1 MESTLSAQ
9 EDHVISQLDYT
20 LPKLASFVTSR
31 EECVYVPAGAVFRPD
46 GLRLMRIPITSDGFI
61 DASTICLE
69 ASVRNHSTTKLLSM
83 SDPSLACMIA
93 EMRVFMSGVE
103 IERVQDYG
111 RLVETLN
118 RGISMEKRMN
128 NADLELGISRDAA
141 TGEAKGI
148 GFGTNSGFIHPAALG
163 MGASKTVFHKPLL
176 GICQQKNF
184 VPTWALTSQGLV
196 LEILLCSGMADPLAT
211 GDDGALAGDP
221 SQDWSIEQVRLHCD
235 VIKINS
241 QMQNSYASHILS
253 GKSLTLPM
261 RSYTTVR
268 FTNTAEQTLLQI
280 PRTFSRLNSVMVTFY
295 RKAGGPQSS
304 SATNYLM
311 APPDTIST
319 TIQCGSLKYP
329 QNRYQGLKEAY
340 WRYLKGLGLVHSSAH
355 AANVTFH
362 EFSKAS
368 FQSHFDLER
377 VPNAPHSG
385 ANTHDGVLT
394 IDIRGMGAT
403 PPDLIYVH
411 LFHDLLAEISDGQ
424 VVVAL

>member
-20 LPKLASFVTSR
+20 LPKLVSYVTGR
-31 EECVYVPAGAVFRPD
+31 EECVFVPSGAIFRPD

-61 DASTICLE
+61 DASSIVIE
-69 ASVRNHSTTKLLSM
+69 ASLRNHSTTKLLSI

-103 IERVQDYG
+103 VERVQDYG
-111 RLVETLN
+111 RLTETLN
-118 RGISMEKRMN
+118 RGISMEKRIN
-128 NADLELGISRDAA
+128 SADLELGISRSA
-141 TGEAKGI
+141 TGVAEGV
-148 GFGTNSGFIHPAALG
+148 GFGNDSGFIHPG
-163 MGASKTVFHKPLL
+163 TVAIAGSTTMFHKPLL
-176 GICQQKNF
+176 GICQQKAF

-196 LEILLCSGMADPLAT
+196 LEILLCSGMADPLLT

-235 VIKINS
+235 IVKINS

-268 FTNTAEQTLLQI
+268 FTNSAEQTLLQI

-295 RKAGGPQSS
+295 KKTGGPASA

-319 TIQCGSLKYP
+319 TIQCGSIKFP

-355 AANVTFH
+355 SANVSFH
-362 EFSKAS
+362 EFAKSS

-385 ANTHDGVLT
+385 QNTHEGVLT
-394 IDIRGMGAT
+394 VDIRGMGAS
-403 PPDLIYVH
+403 PPELIYVH

>member
-1 MESTLSAQ
+1 MESSLSAQ

-20 LPKLASFVTSR
+20 LPKLASFVTER
-31 EECVYVPAGAVFRPD
+31 IEAVYVPSGAVFRPD
-46 GLRLMRIPITSDGFI
+46 GLRLLRIPITSDGFI
-61 DASTICLE
+61 DASTIVIE
-69 ASVRNHSTTKLLSM
+69 ASVRNHSATKMLSL
-83 SDPSLACMIA
+83 SDPSLASMIA

-103 IERVQDYG
+103 VERVQDYG

-118 RGISMEKRMN
+118 RGLGMEKRIN
-128 NADLELGISRDAA
+128 NADLELEISRSA
-141 TGEAKGI
+141 TGVAEGI
-148 GFGTNSGFIHPAALG
+148 GFGNDSGYIHPPALNFG
-163 MGASKTVFHKPLL
+163 VSKTVFHKPLL

-184 VPTWALTSQGLV
+184 IPTWALTSQGLV
-196 LEILLCSGMADPLAT
+196 LEILLCSGAADPLLTDA
-211 GDDGALAGDP
+211 DGALAGDP
-221 SQDWSIEQVRLHCD
+221 SQDWSIDNVRLHCD
-235 VIKINS
+235 IIKINS

-253 GKSLTLPM
+253 GKSLTIPM

-268 FTNTAEQTLLQI
+268 FTNSAEQTLLQI

-295 RKAGGPQSS
+295 KKTGGPASS
-304 SATNYLM
+304 SATNYLW

-319 TIQCGSLKYP
+319 TIQCGSIKFP

-340 WRYLKGLGLVHSSAH
+340 WRYLKGMGLVHSSAH
-355 AANVTFH
+355 SANVTFH

-385 ANTHDGVLT
+385 QNTHEGVLT
-394 IDIRGMGAT
+394 VDIRGLGAT

>member
-1 MESTLSAQ
+1 MSAQ

-20 LPKLASFVTSR
+20 LPKLASFVTER
-31 EECVYVPAGAVFRPD
+31 VEAVYVPAGAVFRPD

-61 DASTICLE
+61 DASTIVIE
-69 ASVRNHSTTKLLSM
+69 ASLRNHSTTKLLSM
-83 SDPSLACMIA
+83 SDPSLAGMIA

-103 IERVQDYG
+103 VERVQDYG
-111 RLVETLN
+111 RLTETLN
-118 RGISMEKRMN
+118 RGISIEKRIN
-128 NADLELGISRDAA
+128 NADLELEISRDANGA
-141 TGEAKGI
+141 AEGI
-148 GFGTNSGFIHPAALG
+148 GFGNNSGFVHPAPLNFG
-163 MGASKTVFHKPLL
+163 VSKTMFHKPLL

-184 VPTWALTSQGLV
+184 IPTLALTSQGLV
-196 LEILLCSGMADPLAT
+196 LEILLCSGMADPLLT

-221 SQDWSIEQVRLHCD
+221 PQDWSLEQVRLHCD
-235 VIKINS
+235 VLKINS
-241 QMQNSYASHILS
+241 QMQNSYASHILT
-253 GKSLTLPM
+253 GKSLTIPM

-268 FTNTAEQTLLQI
+268 FTNTAEQCLLQV
-280 PRTFSRLNSVMVTFY
+280 PRSFSRLNSVMVTFY
-295 RKAGGPQSS
+295 KKEGGPQSS
-304 SATNYLM
+304 SATN
-311 APPDTIST
+311 T

-329 QNRYQGLKEAY
+329 QNRYAGLKEAY

-385 ANTHDGVLT
+385 ANTHEGVLT

-411 LFHDLLAEISDGQ
+411 LFHDLLTEISDGQ

>member
-1 MESTLSAQ
+1 M
-9 EDHVISQLDYT
+9 ISQLDYT
-20 LPKLASFVTSR
+20 LPRLASYVSLR
-31 EECVYVPAGAVFRPD
+31 EECVYTPAGAVFRPD
-46 GLRLMRIPITSDGFI
+46 GLRLLRIPVTSDGFI
-61 DASTICLE
+61 DASTIVIE
-69 ASVRNHSTTKLLSM
+69 ATLRNHSTTKMLTM
-83 SDPSLACMIA
+83 SDPSLASMIS

-103 IERVQDYG
+103 VERVQDYG

-118 RGISMEKRMN
+118 RSLSLEKRIN
-128 NADLELGISRDAA
+128 NADLELEISRDANGA
-141 TGEAKGI
+141 GQGI
-148 GFGTNSGFIHPAALG
+148 GFGNNSGYIHPEPINFG
-163 MGASKTVFHKPLL
+163 KSVTMFHKPLL
-176 GICQQKNF
+176 GITQQKKI

-196 LEILLCSGMADPLAT
+196 IEILLCSGMADPLAT

-221 SQDWSIEQVRLHCD
+221 SQDWSLEQVRLHCD
-235 VIKINS
+235 VVKINS
-241 QMQNSYASHILS
+241 QMQNSYASHILT

-280 PRTFSRLNSVMVTFY
+280 PRTFSRLNAVMVTFY
-295 RKAGGPQSS
+295 KKAGGPQSS
-304 SATNYLM
+304 SATNYLF

-340 WRYLKGLGLVHSSAH
+340 WRYLKGMGLVHSSAH

-385 ANTHDGVLT
+385 ANTHDGVLS
-394 IDIRGMGAT
+394 IDIRGLGAT

>member
-9 EDHVISQLDYT
+9 EDHVISQLEFT
-20 LPKLASFVTSR
+20 LPKVASYVTER
-31 EECVYVPAGAVFRPD
+31 IEAVYVPAGAVFRPD
-46 GLRLMRIPITSDGFI
+46 GLRLLRIPITSDGFV
-61 DASTICLE
+61 DASSICIE
-69 ASVRNHSTTKLLSM
+69 ATLRNHSATKMLTM
-83 SDPSLACMIA
+83 SDPSLSSMIA

-103 IERVQDYG
+103 VERVQDYG

-118 RGISMEKRMN
+118 RGISMEKRIN
-128 NADLELGISRDAA
+128 NADLELEISRDANG
-141 TGEAKGI
+141 TGKGI
-148 GFGTNSGFIHPAALG
+148 GFGNNSGYIHPEPINFG
-163 MGASKTVFHKPLL
+163 KSVTMFHKPLL

-184 VPTWALTSQGLV
+184 IPTWALTSQGLV
-196 LEILLCSGMADPLAT
+196 LEILLCSSMADPLLT

-221 SQDWSIEQVRLHCD
+221 SQDWSLEQIRLHCD

-253 GKSLTLPM
+253 GKSLTIPM

-268 FTNTAEQTLLQI
+268 FTNTAEQCLLQI

-295 RKAGGPQSS
+295 KKAGGPASS

-311 APPDTIST
+311 APPKDIST
-319 TIQCGSLKYP
+319 TIQCGSLKFP
-329 QNRYQGLKEAY
+329 QNRYSGLKEAY
-340 WRYLKGLGLVHSSAH
+340 WRYLKGMGIVHSSAH

-362 EFSKAS
+362 EFSTARVPA
-368 FQSHFDLER
+368 HFDLER
-377 VPNAPHSG
+377 VANAPHSG
-385 ANTHDGVLT
+385 ANTHEGVLT
-394 IDIRGMGAT
+394 IDIRNLGTT

-411 LFHDLLAEISDGQ
+411 LFHDLLCEISDGQ

>member
-9 EDHVISQLDYT
+9 EDHVISQLDFA
-20 LPKLASFVTSR
+20 LPKVASYVTLR
-31 EECVYVPAGAVFRPD
+31 EECVYTPAGAVFRPD

-61 DASTICLE
+61 DASTIVIE
-69 ASVRNHSTTKLLSM
+69 ATLRNGSTTKMLSM
-83 SDPSLACMIA
+83 SDPSLASMIS

-118 RGISMEKRMN
+118 RSLSMEKRIN
-128 NADLELGISRDAA
+128 NADLELEISRDA
-141 TGEAKGI
+141 TGQAKGI
-148 GFGTNSGFIHPAALG
+148 GFGTNSGFIHPEPVG
-163 MGASKTVFHKPLL
+163 FGKSVTMFHKPLL
-176 GICQQKNF
+176 GVCQQKNF
-184 VPTWALTSQGLV
+184 IPTWALTSQGLV

-253 GKSLTLPM
+253 GKSLTIPM

-295 RKAGGPQSS
+295 KKAGGPQSS
-304 SATNYLM
+304 SANNYLW

-319 TIQCGSLKYP
+319 TIQCGSLKFP
-329 QNRYQGLKEAY
+329 QNRYSGLKEAY
-340 WRYLKGLGLVHSSAH
+340 WRYLKGMGLVHSSAH

-385 ANTHDGVLT
+385 ANTHEGVLS
-394 IDIRGMGAT
+394 IDCRGLGPN
-403 PPDLIYVH
+403 PPELIYVH
-411 LFHDLLAEISDGQ
+411 LFHDLLCEISDGQ